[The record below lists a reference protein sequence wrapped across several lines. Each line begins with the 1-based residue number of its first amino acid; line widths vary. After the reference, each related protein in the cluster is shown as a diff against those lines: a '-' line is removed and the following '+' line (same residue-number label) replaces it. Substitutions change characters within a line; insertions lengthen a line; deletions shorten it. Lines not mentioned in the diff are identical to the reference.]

1 MATMKIPMTVPSP
14 RVDAEQLF
22 KAFKGRGCDASVI
35 INILAHRNA
44 MQRALIEQ
52 EYETK
57 FSDDLRKRLQSELHG
72 HLKKALLLW
81 MPEAVERDA
90 SILKQALRGAV
101 TDHKAVAEIICTR
114 SGSQL
119 RQIKQVYLNTF
130 GVRVEQDVESEA
142 SGNHKRVLLAY
153 LNTTRY
159 EGPEIDDKIVEND
172 ARVLKKAVARK
183 HKSDDQTL
191 IQIFTDRSRTHLV
204 ALRSTYRSMFG
215 KELGKAI
222 RDETRGNFEHVL
234 LTILQCAENSSFYFA
249 KVNLISC
256 FLNYKKQ
263 FFLEVRSSMTNETL
277 QALRKSVKGLGTDD
291 TALIRMVVTRAEVDM
306 HYIVSEYRKR
316 YKKTLYNAVQSD
328 TSGHYKTFLLSL
340 LGPNV

>member
-14 RVDAEQLF
+14 RVDAEQLS

-44 MQRALIEQ
+44 TQRALIEQ

-90 SILKQALRGAV
+90 SILKHALRGAV

-172 ARVLKKAVARK
+172 ARSLKKAVARK

-249 KVNLISC
+249 K
-256 FLNYKKQ
+256 
-263 FFLEVRSSMTNETL
+263 
-277 QALRKSVKGLGTDD
+277 ALRKSMKGLGTDD
-291 TALIRMVVTRAEVDM
+291 TALIRIVVTRAEVDM

-316 YKKTLYNAVQSD
+316 YKKTLYNTVQSD

-340 LGPNV
+340 LGPKV

>member
-249 KVNLISC
+249 K
-256 FLNYKKQ
+256 
-263 FFLEVRSSMTNETL
+263 
-277 QALRKSVKGLGTDD
+277 ALRKSVKGLGTDD

>member
-1 MATMKIPMTVPSP
+1 MTVPSP

-44 MQRALIEQ
+44 TQRALIEQ

-249 KVNLISC
+249 K
-256 FLNYKKQ
+256 
-263 FFLEVRSSMTNETL
+263 
-277 QALRKSVKGLGTDD
+277 ALRKSMKGLGTDD

>member
-1 MATMKIPMTVPSP
+1 MTVPSP

-44 MQRALIEQ
+44 TQRALIEQ

-159 EGPEIDDKIVEND
+159 EGPEIDNKIVEDD
-172 ARVLKKAVARK
+172 ARALKKAVARK

-249 KVNLISC
+249 K
-256 FLNYKKQ
+256 
-263 FFLEVRSSMTNETL
+263 
-277 QALRKSVKGLGTDD
+277 ALRKSMKGLGTDD

>member
-44 MQRALIEQ
+44 TQRALIEQ

-72 HLKKALLLW
+72 HLK
-81 MPEAVERDA
+81 
-90 SILKQALRGAV
+90 
-101 TDHKAVAEIICTR
+101 
-114 SGSQL
+114 
-119 RQIKQVYLNTF
+119 
-130 GVRVEQDVESEA
+130 
-142 SGNHKRVLLAY
+142 VLLAY

-159 EGPEIDDKIVEND
+159 EGPEIDDKIVEDD
-172 ARVLKKAVARK
+172 ARTLKKAVARK

-249 KVNLISC
+249 K
-256 FLNYKKQ
+256 
-263 FFLEVRSSMTNETL
+263 
-277 QALRKSVKGLGTDD
+277 ALRKSMKGLGTDD

>member
-14 RVDAEQLF
+14 RVDVDQLF
-22 KAFKGRGCDASVI
+22 KAFKGRGCDTSVI

-44 MQRALIEQ
+44 TQRALIEQ

-57 FSDDLRKRLQSELHG
+57 FSDDLRKRLHSELHG
-72 HLKKALLLW
+72 HLKKAVLLW

-90 SILKQALRGAV
+90 SILQRSLRGAV

-119 RQIKQVYLNTF
+119 RQIKQVYNNTF
-130 GVRVEQDVESEA
+130 GVKLEEDIESEA

-159 EGPEIDDKIVEND
+159 EGPEIDNASVEND
-172 ARVLKKAVARK
+172 ARTLKSAVARK

-204 ALRSTYRSMFG
+204 AVRSTYRSMFG
-215 KELGKAI
+215 KELGK
-222 RDETRGNFEHVL
+222 V
-234 LTILQCAENSSFYFA
+234 
-249 KVNLISC
+249 
-256 FLNYKKQ
+256 
-263 FFLEVRSSMTNETL
+263 
-277 QALRKSVKGLGTDD
+277 
-291 TALIRMVVTRAEVDM
+291 
-306 HYIVSEYRKR
+306 
-316 YKKTLYNAVQSD
+316 
-328 TSGHYKTFLLSL
+328 
-340 LGPNV
+340 

>member
-1 MATMKIPMTVPSP
+1 MTVPSP

-249 KVNLISC
+249 K
-256 FLNYKKQ
+256 
-263 FFLEVRSSMTNETL
+263 
-277 QALRKSVKGLGTDD
+277 ALRKSVKGLGTDD

>member
-44 MQRALIEQ
+44 TQRALIEQ

-159 EGPEIDDKIVEND
+159 EGPEIDDKIVEDD
-172 ARVLKKAVARK
+172 ARTLKKAVARK

-249 KVNLISC
+249 K
-256 FLNYKKQ
+256 
-263 FFLEVRSSMTNETL
+263 
-277 QALRKSVKGLGTDD
+277 ALRKSMKGLGTDD

>member
-1 MATMKIPMTVPSP
+1 MATAKIPMTVPSP
-14 RVDAEQLF
+14 RVDADQLF
-22 KAFKGRGCDASVI
+22 KAFKGRGCDTSVI

-44 MQRALIEQ
+44 AQRALIEQ

-57 FSDDLRKRLQSELHG
+57 FSEDLRKRLQDELHG
-72 HLKKALLLW
+72 HLKKAVLLW
-81 MPEAVERDA
+81 MPEALERDA
-90 SILKQALRGAV
+90 SILKHALRGAV

-119 RQIKQVYLNTF
+119 RHIKQVYFNTF
-130 GVRVEQDVESEA
+130 GVKLEEDIESEA

-159 EGPEIDDKIVEND
+159 EGPEIDNKIVEND

-183 HKSDDQTL
+183 HKSDDMTL
-191 IQIFTDRSRTHLV
+191 IQLFTDRSRTHLV

-249 KVNLISC
+249 K
-256 FLNYKKQ
+256 
-263 FFLEVRSSMTNETL
+263 
-277 QALRKSVKGLGTDD
+277 ALRKSMKGLGTDD
-291 TALIRMVVTRAEVDM
+291 TALIRMVVTRSEVDM
-306 HYIVSEYRKR
+306 QYIISEYQKR
-316 YKKTLYNAVQSD
+316 YKKTLYNAVRSD
-328 TSGHYKTFLLSL
+328 TTGHYRTFLLSL
-340 LGPNV
+340 LGHNV

>member
-14 RVDAEQLF
+14 RVDAEQLS

-44 MQRALIEQ
+44 TQRALIEQ

-130 GVRVEQDVESEA
+130 GARLEQDVESEA

-159 EGPEIDDKIVEND
+159 EGPEIDDKIVEDD

-249 KVNLISC
+249 K
-256 FLNYKKQ
+256 
-263 FFLEVRSSMTNETL
+263 
-277 QALRKSVKGLGTDD
+277 ALRKSMKGLGTDD
-291 TALIRMVVTRAEVDM
+291 TALIRIVVTRAEVDM

-316 YKKTLYNAVQSD
+316 YKKTLYSAVQSD

>member
-14 RVDAEQLF
+14 RVDADQLF
-22 KAFKGRGCDASVI
+22 KAFKGRGCDTSVI

-44 MQRALIEQ
+44 TQRALIEQ

-57 FSDDLRKRLQSELHG
+57 FSDDLRKRLHSELHG
-72 HLKKALLLW
+72 HLKKAVLLW

-90 SILKQALRGAV
+90 SILKRSLRGAV
-101 TDHKAVAEIICTR
+101 TDHKAIAEIICTR

-119 RQIKQVYLNTF
+119 RQIKQVYSNTF
-130 GVRVEQDVESEA
+130 GVKLEEDIESEA

-159 EGPEIDDKIVEND
+159 EGPEIDNASVEND
-172 ARVLKKAVARK
+172 ARTLKSAVARK

-204 ALRSTYRSMFG
+204 AVRSTYRSMYG

-234 LTILQCAENSSFYFA
+234 LTILQCAENSCFYFA
-249 KVNLISC
+249 K
-256 FLNYKKQ
+256 
-263 FFLEVRSSMTNETL
+263 
-277 QALRKSVKGLGTDD
+277 ALRKSMKGLGTDD
-291 TALIRMVVTRAEVDM
+291 TALIRILVTRAEVDM
-306 HYIVSEYRKR
+306 QFIITEYRKR
-316 YKKTLYNAVQSD
+316 YKKTLYNAVHSD
-328 TSGHYKTFLLSL
+328 TTSHYRTFLLSL

>member
-44 MQRALIEQ
+44 TQRALIEQ

-57 FSDDLRKRLQSELHG
+57 FSEDLRKRLQSELHG

-249 KVNLISC
+249 K
-256 FLNYKKQ
+256 
-263 FFLEVRSSMTNETL
+263 
-277 QALRKSVKGLGTDD
+277 ALRKSMKGLGTDD

-328 TSGHYKTFLLSL
+328 TSGHYKTLLLSL

>member
-1 MATMKIPMTVPSP
+1 MATIKIPMTVPSP

-44 MQRALIEQ
+44 TQRALIEQ

-159 EGPEIDDKIVEND
+159 EGPEIDDKIVEDD

-249 KVNLISC
+249 K
-256 FLNYKKQ
+256 
-263 FFLEVRSSMTNETL
+263 
-277 QALRKSVKGLGTDD
+277 ALRKSMKGLGTDD

>member
-14 RVDAEQLF
+14 RVDADQLF
-22 KAFKGRGCDASVI
+22 KAFKGRGCDTSVI

-44 MQRALIEQ
+44 TQRALIEQ

-72 HLKKALLLW
+72 HLKKAVLLW

-90 SILKQALRGAV
+90 SILKHALRGAV

-114 SGSQL
+114 TGSQL
-119 RQIKQVYLNTF
+119 RQIKQVYFNTF
-130 GVRVEQDVESEA
+130 GVKLEQDIESEA

-159 EGPEIDDKIVEND
+159 EGPEIDNKIVEND
-172 ARVLKKAVARK
+172 ARVLKSAVARK
-183 HKSDDQTL
+183 RKSDDQTL

-204 ALRSTYRSMFG
+204 AVRSTYRSMYG

-249 KVNLISC
+249 K
-256 FLNYKKQ
+256 
-263 FFLEVRSSMTNETL
+263 
-277 QALRKSVKGLGTDD
+277 ALRKSMKGLGTDD

-306 HYIVSEYRKR
+306 QYIVSEYRKR
-316 YKKTLYNAVQSD
+316 YKKTLYNAVHSD
-328 TSGHYKTFLLSL
+328 TTGHYRAFLLSL

>member
-44 MQRALIEQ
+44 TQRALIEQ

-249 KVNLISC
+249 K
-256 FLNYKKQ
+256 
-263 FFLEVRSSMTNETL
+263 
-277 QALRKSVKGLGTDD
+277 ALRKSMKGLGTDD

>member
-44 MQRALIEQ
+44 GQRALIEQ

-159 EGPEIDDKIVEND
+159 EGPEIDDKIVEDD

-204 ALRSTYRSMFG
+204 
-215 KELGKAI
+215 
-222 RDETRGNFEHVL
+222 
-234 LTILQCAENSSFYFA
+234 
-249 KVNLISC
+249 
-256 FLNYKKQ
+256 
-263 FFLEVRSSMTNETL
+263 
-277 QALRKSVKGLGTDD
+277 RKTK
-291 TALIRMVVTRAEVDM
+291 
-306 HYIVSEYRKR
+306 
-316 YKKTLYNAVQSD
+316 
-328 TSGHYKTFLLSL
+328 
-340 LGPNV
+340 